1 MENIRL
7 YNGLERTVAHSD
19 DVEGI
24 LGDFA
29 FEILGRARANLSRH
43 ADARGR
49 YKITQ
54 SKGRV
59 DHYVNLEGPAPLAT
73 EQGWHARGGHFVR
86 GLNILKGAIL

>member
-1 MENIRL
+1 MEKIRL
-7 YNGLERTVAHSD
+7 YKTLERTIAHTD

-29 FEILGRARANLSRH
+29 FEILGRARANLARH
-43 ADARGR
+43 SDARGR
-49 YKITQ
+49 NKVTQ

-59 DHYVNLEGPAPLAT
+59 DHFVNLEGPAPLAT
-73 EQGWHARGGHFVR
+73 ENGWHTSDGGFVK